1 MASVAPS
8 RLAALT
14 RLRSVVFQTSYNP
27 TSQRTGAKYLKR
39 RLRGPAMVDYYPQTL
54 SISALNK
61 QFKGL
66 NLIDEDEEQ
75 RLQDV
80 ADKKKRGKGAPKKAK
95 SAGLLFSLRFPPPK
109 LICVFTADSR
119 RAQRKR

>member
-39 RLRGPAMVDYYPQTL
+39 RLRGPAMVDYYPEQL
-54 SISALNK
+54 SISLLNK
-61 QFKGL
+61 QFEGL
-66 NLIDEDEEQ
+66 NLVDEAEEQ

-95 SAGLLFSLRFPPPK
+95 SAGLFILPPLPS
-109 LICVFTADSR
+109 CGSSTFTAESR